1 LPRLYQLGWFS
12 TGRDKAA
19 RDLLIVVNDS
29 IKRGEIKAELAFVF
43 CSRDPGEA
51 EESDRFIELVG
62 DYHIPLICLS
72 YQKYRKARGE
82 PNPAPSETMPQWRL
96 DYDREVMKR
105 LEVFHPD
112 LCVLAGYMLI
122 TGPEMC
128 QRYNMINLHPAAPG
142 GPKGTWQEV
151 IWHLIENEAKETGVM
166 MHLVTPELDKGP
178 PVTYCAFSIRG
189 EPFDEYWLAIKRL
202 LPDSPQGKKARESL
216 FKLIR
221 THGLAR
227 ELPLIVTTIKAFS
240 QGKIVITRDKK
251 VVDAA
256 GKPMQG
262 YDLTEEIDKIVV
274 GDGL

>member
-1 LPRLYQLGWFS
+1 VRFVPQPYQLGWFS

-19 RDLLIVVNDS
+19 RDLLTVVNDS
-29 IKRGEIKAELAFVF
+29 IRRREIKAELAFVF

-51 EESDRFIELVG
+51 EDSDRFIKLVR
-62 DYHIPLICLS
+62 DYHIPLICFS

-82 PNPAPSETMPQWRL
+82 PNPAPSENMPQWRL

-105 LEVFHPD
+105 LEDFHPD

-151 IWHLIENEAKETGVM
+151 IWYLIENEAKETGVM

-178 PVTYCAFSIRG
+178 PVAYCTFPIRG
-189 EPFDEYWLAIKRL
+189 GSFDRYWQVI
-202 LPDSPQGKKARESL
+202 GKTPPAGPKNKEAWESL

-221 THGLAR
+221 KHGLAR
-227 ELPLIVTTIKAFS
+227 EFPLIVSTIKAFS
-240 QGKIVITRDKK
+240 QGKIRITKDKK
-251 VVDAA
+251 VVDSE
-256 GKPMQG
+256 GRPISG
-262 YDLTEEIDKIVV
+262 YDLTGEINEALK
-274 GDGL
+274 